1 MSNNQFAGLP
11 NNKFGNAFDLS
22 SLKAPAA
29 GQADLAYSKVVTQAN
44 LVAEFVKESN
54 NKVVVL
60 LCWSPRSAQAKEILE
75 ILGKLESA
83 DKNSWLLGTVNVD
96 TQAAVAQALQVQS
109 VPVAIAIIQEQMIPL
124 FESVP
129 PLDQVRLVINKL
141 LELAAGKGIGS
152 APENSAVVETPMEP
166 EEEAAYAA
174 MEKGDYAAAKAAYQG
189 WLKRKPNDPVATIG
203 LAQADLMNRIN
214 GLDFA
219 LTLKSSK
226 ADDLTSQLMCA
237 DIEIAQGDYEAAFNR
252 LISAVKSFS
261 AEDRDK
267 AKAHLLGLFNLVDP
281 ADPRLVK
288 ARGQLA
294 SALF

>member
-1 MSNNQFAGLP
+1 MSKNPFAGLP
-11 NNKFGNAFDLS
+11 SNKFGNAFDLS
-22 SLKAPAA
+22 SLKAPVA
-29 GQADLAYSKVVTQAN
+29 GESSVAYGKAVTQAN
-44 LVAEFVKESN
+44 LVSDFVKESN
-54 NKVVVL
+54 NKVVIL

-83 DKNSWLLGTVNVD
+83 DQNSWLFGTVNVD
-96 TQAAVAQALQVQS
+96 TEAAVAQALQVQS

-141 LELAAGKGIGS
+141 LELAAGKGIGK
-152 APENSAVVETPMEP
+152 APENSAVVEAAMEP

-174 MEKGDYAAAKAAYQG
+174 MEKGDYAAAKVAYQG

-219 LTLKSSK
+219 STLKNSK
-226 ADDLTSQLMCA
+226 ADDLTSQMMCA

-252 LISAVKSFS
+252 LIAAVKSFT
-261 AEDRDK
+261 ADDRDK
-267 AKAHLLGLFNLVDP
+267 AKAHLLQLFNLVDP
-281 ADPRLVK
+281 TDPRLVK

>member
-1 MSNNQFAGLP
+1 MSKNPFAGLP

-22 SLKAPAA
+22 SLKAPSPS
-29 GQADLAYSKVVTQAN
+29 DLPTYGKAVTQTN

-54 NKVVVL
+54 NQVVVL

-75 ILGKLESA
+75 ILGKLQTA

-96 TQAAVAQALQVQS
+96 TEAAVAQALQVQS
-109 VPVAIAIIQEQMIPL
+109 VPVAIAIIQEQIIPL

-129 PLDQVRLVINKL
+129 PIDQVRLVINKL

-152 APENSAVVETPMEP
+152 APENTAPAEIPMEP

-174 MEKGDYAAAKAAYQG
+174 MEKGDYAAAKASYQA
-189 WLKRKPNDPVATIG
+189 WLKRKPNDPIATIG

-219 LTLKSSK
+219 LSLRNAKP
-226 ADDLTSQLMCA
+226 DDLTSQLMCA

-252 LISAVKSFS
+252 LISAVKSFTGD
-261 AEDRDK
+261 DRDK
-267 AKAHLLGLFNLVDP
+267 AKNHLLSLFNLVDP

-288 ARGQLA
+288 ARSQLA

>member
-1 MSNNQFAGLP
+1 MSNNPFAGMP

-22 SLKAPAA
+22 SLKAPSPS
-29 GQADLAYSKVVTQAN
+29 DLPTYGKAVTQSN

-54 NKVVVL
+54 NQVVVL

-75 ILGKLESA
+75 ILGKLQIA
-83 DKNSWLLGTVNVD
+83 DKNTWLLGTVNVD
-96 TQAAVAQALQVQS
+96 TEAAVAQALQVQS
-109 VPVAIAIIQEQMIPL
+109 VPVAIAIIQEQIIPL

-129 PLDQVRLVINKL
+129 PIDQVRLVINKL

-152 APENSAVVETPMEP
+152 APENTAPVEIPMEP
-166 EEEAAYAA
+166 EEETAYAA
-174 MEKGDYAAAKAAYQG
+174 MEKGDYAAAKVAYMG
-189 WLKRKPNDPVATIG
+189 WLKRKPNDPIATIG

-219 LTLKSSK
+219 LTLKNSK
-226 ADDLTSQLMCA
+226 SDDLTSQLMCA

-252 LISAVKSFS
+252 LISAVKSF
-261 AEDRDK
+261 AGDDRDK
-267 AKAHLLGLFNLVDP
+267 AKAHLLQLFNLVDP

>member
-1 MSNNQFAGLP
+1 MSKNPFAGLP

-22 SLKAPAA
+22 SLKAPSPS
-29 GQADLAYSKVVTQAN
+29 DLPTYGKAVTQTN

-54 NKVVVL
+54 NQVVVL

-75 ILGKLESA
+75 ILGKLQAA
-83 DKNSWLLGTVNVD
+83 DKNTWLLGTVNVD
-96 TQAAVAQALQVQS
+96 TEAAVAQALQVQS
-109 VPVAIAIIQEQMIPL
+109 VPVAIAIIQEQIIPL

-129 PLDQVRLVINKL
+129 PIDQVRLVINKL

-152 APENSAVVETPMEP
+152 APENIAPAEIPMEP

-174 MEKGDYAAAKAAYQG
+174 MEKGDYAAAKASYQA
-189 WLKRKPNDPVATIG
+189 WLKRKPNDPIAIIG

-219 LTLKSSK
+219 LTLRNSK
-226 ADDLTSQLMCA
+226 PDDLTSQLMCA

-252 LISAVKSFS
+252 LIAAVKSF
-261 AEDRDK
+261 AGDDRDK
-267 AKAHLLGLFNLVDP
+267 AKNHLLSLFNLVDP